1 MELIVVIALAIA
13 TLFTALASFAQTT
26 KRVIH
31 FLSLQAAAV
40 GFVEL
45 MYCFIN
51 LIVGLHVEALISFL
65 ATFTEWFSCAVVSPL
80 IIYWGMTQTE
90 NSLDQPIMG
99 TRSATLMVITIA
111 LSHLTL
117 GWWSMF
123 LLPTKLETLPFCAL
137 MLSLSVF
144 VMATRKDPL
153 KILAGLNLAE
163 NALYPLLAES
173 PLSVIPFLLGLM
185 IFVNLAAVF
194 VIVQAHHEYGTSL
207 ITKWRWTS

>member
-1 MELIVVIALAIA
+1 MELIVVIALATA

-26 KRVIH
+26 KRMIY

-45 MYCFIN
+45 MYCLIN
-51 LIVGLHVEALISFL
+51 LILGLHVEALIDFF
-65 ATFTEWFSCAVVSPL
+65 ATFAEWFSCAVVFPL
-80 IIYWGMTQTE
+80 IIYWGMTHTE
-90 NSLDQPIMG
+90 NFVDQPLTG
-99 TRSATLMVITIA
+99 TRSAALLVVAIA

-117 GWWSMF
+117 GWWLMF
-123 LLPTKLETLPFCAL
+123 LLPIRLETLPFCAL

-153 KILAGLNLAE
+153 KILAGLNMAE

-173 PLSVIPFLLGLM
+173 PLSVIPFMLGLM
-185 IFVNLAAVF
+185 IFVNLVAVF
-194 VIVQAHHEYGTSL
+194 VIVEAYREYGALL
-207 ITKWRWTS
+207 ITKWRWAG

>member
-1 MELIVVIALAIA
+1 MELIVVIALATA
-13 TLFTALASFAQTT
+13 TLFTALASFAKTT
-26 KRVIH
+26 KRMIY

-45 MYCFIN
+45 MYCLIN

-90 NSLDQPIMG
+90 NFVDQPIAG
-99 TRSATLMVITIA
+99 TRSAALLIIAMA
-111 LSHLTL
+111 LSHLIL
-117 GWWSMF
+117 GWWFIF
-123 LLPTKLETLPFCAL
+123 LLPTKLETLPFSAL

-144 VMATRKDPL
+144 VMATRRDPL
-153 KILAGLNLAE
+153 KILAGLNMAE
-163 NALYPLLAES
+163 NALYPLLAKS
-173 PLSVIPFLLGLM
+173 PLSVIPFILGLM

-194 VIVQAHHEYGTSL
+194 VVAHAYREYGTLL
-207 ITKWRWTS
+207 ITKWKWTS